1 MSLTIKKRHNLRL
14 MKDGKWVCSGGVRTG
29 QRDRDGRTTFSGG
42 GCDFHST
49 EYAEAVNHA
58 TAYGAVPPDMPREAW
73 A

>member
-1 MSLTIKKRHNLRL
+1 MTLDKVKRHNLRL
-14 MKDGKWVCSGGVRTG
+14 LKDGRWVCSGGVRHG
-29 QRDRDGRTTFSGG
+29 QRDRDGRTTWTGG
-42 GCDFHST
+42 GCDFASH

>member
-1 MSLTIKKRHNLRL
+1 MSLTIKKRHNLRR
-14 MKDGKWVCSGGVRTG
+14 MANGKWVCSGGVRHG
-29 QRDRDGRTTFSGG
+29 QRDRDGKATFSGG
-42 GCDFHST
+42 GCDFASH